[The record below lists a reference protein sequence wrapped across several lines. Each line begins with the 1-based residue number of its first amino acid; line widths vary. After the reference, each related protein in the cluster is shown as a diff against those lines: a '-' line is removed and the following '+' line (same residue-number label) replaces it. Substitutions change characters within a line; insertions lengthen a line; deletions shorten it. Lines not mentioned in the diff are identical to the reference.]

1 VQLAACVL
9 ILVSGPAAADQVH
22 EEGVTP
28 APRVRVI
35 EGRVDSRTGI
45 RGLAFGRSGRV
56 LEVNVEEGARF
67 RRGQVLAR
75 LDCPEVKEDIQLA
88 EAELESY
95 RASYVRLHAMP
106 TTLDLEIAR
115 ERLELAEAELSAANV
130 SHERL
135 QSLYAQNGLV
145 PKQDLETATQRV
157 TAAKLDVALHRQA
170 HERTRVLV
178 EADPELERAAGE
190 QVRLAAVRRARQVLS
205 MCEIRGP
212 RDGIVVEV
220 FLRPGEGASTTSS
233 VLSMVEDP
241 PKRGIFAWVP
251 IAAARDVRVGQR
263 LRVRIP
269 MLADTPMSATIAWI
283 APVVSPAN
291 SSRMTSGAAACGLT
305 VWLTVQRALDEAPL
319 HAPAYLY
326 LDP

>member
-1 VQLAACVL
+1 
-9 ILVSGPAAADQVH
+9 
-22 EEGVTP
+22 
-28 APRVRVI
+28 
-35 EGRVDSRTGI
+35 
-45 RGLAFGRSGRV
+45 

-75 LDCPEVKEDIQLA
+75 LDCPEVKEDVQLA

-95 RASYVRLHAMP
+95 RASYVRLHATP

-115 ERLELAEAELSAANV
+115 ERLELAEAELSAADV
-130 SHERL
+130 SHQRL

-145 PKQDLETATQRV
+145 PKQDIETAAQRV
-157 TAAKLDVALHRQA
+157 TAAKLEVARYRQA
-170 HERTRVLV
+170 HERTRLLV

-220 FLRPGEGASTTSS
+220 FLQAGEGASATAS

-241 PKRGIFAWVP
+241 PRRGISAWVP
-251 IAAARDVRVGQR
+251 IRSARDVRVGQR
-263 LRVRIP
+263 LQVRVP
-269 MLADTPMSATIAWI
+269 MIGDEPMNATIAWI
-283 APVVSPAN
+283 APVVSPAK
-291 SSRMTSGAAACGLT
+291 SSRVAPGTAAHGLT
-305 VWLTVQRALDEAPL
+305 VWLSVQQSLDAAPL